1 MTGQSIDPA
10 FLQELF
16 KQDTLYLI
24 PEEQTI
30 EVAPQVVVPVI
41 NAPAPKMPTIPVTPK
56 VESPAPVVAAAQ
68 EKENVVEKMAW
79 YGEAVKGT
87 YLLFAV
93 GQDEFNQM
101 PQHVFLS
108 KVLAAVGLATNQVKF
123 GNFLTD
129 EIQNIKELA
138 RQQQAKQI
146 LLFGETLPVENLM
159 KLEAYKMY
167 KADETRFVRV
177 DSLAQ
182 IENNTELKKKLWDV
196 LQKIFLQ

>member
-1 MTGQSIDPA
+1 MTGHPIDPA

-30 EVAPQVVVPVI
+30 EVAPEVVVPV
-41 NAPAPKMPTIPVTPK
+41 AEVPVPKMPTIPVTPK
-56 VESPAPVVAAAQ
+56 VETPAPVMAVAPEENAEAQ
-68 EKENVVEKMAW
+68 EMAW
-79 YGEAVKGT
+79 YGEATKGT

-93 GQDEFNQM
+93 GQDEFSLM
-101 PQHVFLS
+101 PQHQFLS
-108 KVLAAVGLATNQVKF
+108 KVLAAVGLETNQVKF
-123 GNFLTD
+123 GNFLTGN
-129 EIQNIKELA
+129 IQNIKELA

-146 LLFGETLPVENLM
+146 LLFGETLPVENLL

>member
-1 MTGQSIDPA
+1 MTGHPIDPA

-24 PEEQTI
+24 PEEKTI
-30 EVAPQVVVPVI
+30 EVAPQVVVPIAENPV
-41 NAPAPKMPTIPVTPK
+41 AKTPSIPVMPK
-56 VESPAPVVAAAQ
+56 QEEPVQQESPAPPVSPSQ
-68 EKENVVEKMAW
+68 EMDW
-79 YGEAVKGT
+79 YGDALKGT

-93 GQDEFNQM
+93 DQEEFSQM
-101 PQHVFLS
+101 PRHQFLS
-108 KVLAAVGLATNQVKF
+108 KVLAAVGLATDQVKF
-123 GNFLTD
+123 GNFLTGN
-129 EIQNIKELA
+129 IQNIKELA

-177 DSLAQ
+177 DSLAH
-182 IENNTELKKKLWDV
+182 IENNTDLKKKLWDV